1 MFKRISLALLSTLRQ
16 VKQKQT
22 ELRSQTEV
30 IRGQVSACGCLN
42 GELLNQVQGP
52 QPDLEK
58 ISVVE
63 SLPSK

>member
-1 MFKRISLALLSTLRQ
+1 MFKRILLALLSTLHQ
-16 VKQKQT
+16 AKQKQT

-30 IRGQVSACGCLN
+30 IRGQVSVCGCLN
-42 GELLNQVQGP
+42 GELLNQVHGP
-52 QPDLEK
+52 QSDLEK